1 MTASSTRRVLRQ
13 SFLKD
18 NISHTE
24 HFAPQEESVWNTHIQ
39 ARFPSRPFIPASG
52 LGTVALVLSES
63 KFTIATLTQAL
74 GSNSPFSACTYFP
87 SVNFPRSARLNR
99 AQRRSYLLSRIP
111 LLVERKV
118 FFVGNEVFNE
128 NLIQFVLHVSSARCL
143 LQQANP
149 SV

>member
-1 MTASSTRRVLRQ
+1 MFDAWLTCTGHQ
-13 SFLKD
+13 YFLKD

-24 HFAPQEESVWNTHIQ
+24 HFAPQEASVWNTHIQ
-39 ARFPSRPFIPASG
+39 AHFPSRPFIPASE

-128 NLIQFVLHVSSARCL
+128 NLIQVVIFSKTEQTEV
-143 LQQANP
+143 Q
-149 SV
+149 